1 MVPGPNILQLLGHNV
16 QMFIL
21 SSSVCPRKAS
31 EHSLMF
37 AVKARSIPQSGA
49 PQRCFIKVEFGI
61 SQTFERLARDKHS
74 SLLPKFVNCGRKKI
88 YIKGPRPQYYLAAY

>member
-49 PQRCFIKVEFGI
+49 PQRCFIQVEFGI
-61 SQTFERLARDKHS
+61 SHKHLKGFPGTNTLA
-74 SLLPKFVNCGRKKI
+74 
-88 YIKGPRPQYYLAAY
+88 YYHNL